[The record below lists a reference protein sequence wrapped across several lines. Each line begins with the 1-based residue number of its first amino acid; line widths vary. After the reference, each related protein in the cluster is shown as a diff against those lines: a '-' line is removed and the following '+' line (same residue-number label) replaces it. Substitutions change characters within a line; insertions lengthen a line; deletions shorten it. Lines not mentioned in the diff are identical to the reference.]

1 MLSHT
6 WGELSFET
14 ADSTEVHKAQGQWA
28 EALPNPSGP
37 LCYNPYRIAAVRM
50 AQASSTITL
59 RPMNSPLTP
68 LDFLARSASV
78 YRDAVAVQ
86 DGDRSFTYAE
96 FGERVGRLAAALT
109 GLGVGAGDRVAVL
122 AANGVAPLEAH
133 FGPMRIGAI
142 VVMLNTRLQSGEI
155 CWILK
160 HCGAKVLLVDPQ
172 LRGLVNDSGVRH
184 IIDDYEGLLAGSRP
198 IANSRESV
206 DENACIAINYTSG
219 TTGFPKGVMFSH
231 RGAWV
236 NAIGELVEYGLNHR
250 SVYLWTQIRR

>member
-122 AANGVAPLEAH
+122 AANGVMPLEAH

-142 VVMLNTRLQSGEI
+142 VVMLNTRLQAAEI
-155 CWILK
+155 GWILK
-160 HCGAKVLLVDPQ
+160 HCGARVLLVDPS
-172 LRGLVNDSGVRH
+172 LRHLADGSGVQY
-184 IIDDYEGLLAGSRP
+184 IIDDYESFLSGSGSLAEPPTSRV
-198 IANSRESV
+198 V
-206 DENACIAINYTSG
+206 DEDSCIAINYTSG

-236 NAIGELVEYGLNHR
+236 NAIGKTRGAARVDDRNAR
-250 SVYLWTQIRR
+250 